1 MKKVKDV
8 LEPKITTP
16 FKGSTKNADSVRGQI
31 RQRYGDEEAERFDP
45 RADCAPYSC
54 WVKQGYIPSKG
65 SKAFKSVTYIETV
78 DEETGET
85 KMFPRTVNLFH
96 KRQVHPLPAS
106 YKKQGV

>member
-1 MKKVKDV
+1 MKNVETI
-8 LEPKITTP
+8 LATSPYQ
-16 FKGSTKNADSVRGQI
+16 GSEKTAEAMREQI
-31 RQRYGDEEAERFDP
+31 KQRYGTEEAEQFDP
-45 RADCAPYSC
+45 KTDAMPYGS

-65 SKAFKSVTYIETV
+65 SKAFKSVTYIEKI
-78 DEETGET
+78 DAETGET